1 LFLRKYRI
9 YYMNIY
15 ILILLLI
22 IFLFSNTSGYSD
34 VMDEV
39 RRRYNLLRDALKEGG
54 LFPELWNEGIITGMT
69 EISSDGVGYNVG
81 KGYEIYICIKGGDI
95 NDIMHVLLHELAH
108 NTVKEYDHSD
118 KFWTNL
124 DEIKDVAKDLGIYK
138 YTPKKS
144 FCDGIISD

>member
-1 LFLRKYRI
+1 
-9 YYMNIY
+9 MNIY

-22 IFLFSNTSGYSD
+22 IFLFSSTSGYSD
-34 VMDEV
+34 VMNEV
-39 RRRYNLLRDALKEGG
+39 RRRYKLLRDALKERG

-81 KGYEIYICIKGGDI
+81 KGYEIYICIKGDDI

-124 DEIKDVAKDLGIYK
+124 DEIKDVAKDIGIYK